1 MKKSI
6 TWLSSITSLLL
17 IWYLIY
23 IIIDEPVLMPSVI
36 DVLKA
41 IPHIFNKEG
50 VISLLMSLIR
60 LIISFSCAMLF
71 GIIFGFISAKYEA
84 MEQFQKPYISLLRT
98 IPVLSI
104 IVILFILVGSS
115 LAPYVIVF
123 LMIFP
128 LFYQS
133 TIDIIKRIDPALL
146 DVLKL
151 NEGHIKESI
160 KYIYFPILNEGLHV
174 TLLQGIGLGIKVLVM
189 SEYLMQTKHSI
200 GKMIFQA
207 KVMLHYDQVYLW
219 TLLLIIM
226 TMLIEFMTFMIKR
239 KQLSKK

>member
-6 TWLSSITSLLL
+6 TWLSSIASLLL

-23 IIIDEPVLMPSVI
+23 IIIDEPVLMPSAI

-41 IPHIFNKEG
+41 APLIFNKEG
-50 VISLLMSLIR
+50 IISLLMSSFR

-71 GIIFGFISAKYEA
+71 GIIFGFLSAKYETV
-84 MEQFQKPYISLLRT
+84 EQFQKPYISLLRT

-104 IVILFILVGSS
+104 VVILFIIVGSS

-133 TIDIIKRIDPALL
+133 TVDIIKRIDPALL

-160 KYIYFPILNEGLHV
+160 KYIYIPILNDGQHV

-189 SEYLMQTKHSI
+189 SEYLMQTRNSI
-200 GKMIFQA
+200 GKSIFQA
-207 KVMLHYDQVYLW
+207 KVMLNYDQVYLW
-219 TLLLIIM
+219 TLLLILV
-226 TMLIEFMTFMIKR
+226 TMMIELLTYKIKR
-239 KQLSKK
+239 K